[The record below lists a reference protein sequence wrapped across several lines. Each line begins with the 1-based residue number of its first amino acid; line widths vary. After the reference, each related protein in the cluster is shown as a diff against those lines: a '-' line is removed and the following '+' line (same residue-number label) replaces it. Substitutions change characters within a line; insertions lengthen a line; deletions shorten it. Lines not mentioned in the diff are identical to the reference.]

1 MLACPSSFGAGYLWR
16 ACFHQDWGRSRRW
29 FNFVRNAGLPV
40 TGVALEAQPYHPS
53 RRVLHFVQG
62 EQVQACRHCRHSG
75 MQACRRAGAQAC
87 RHAGVQAR
95 GRAGVQACRHAGVR
109 AARARRRQA
118 QACKAA
124 FSWMPRPLRAST
136 STAPVTELRRNN
148 RPGTPESS
156 TAFTVRGASPST
168 VSFVPAVR

>member
-16 ACFHQDWGRSRRW
+16 ACYHQDWGRSRRW

-62 EQVQACRHCRHSG
+62 EQVQSF
-75 MQACRRAGAQAC
+75 RRAGKQASRQASKQASRQAGTQASRRAGMQAC
-87 RHAGVQAR
+87 RHAGT
-95 GRAGVQACRHAGVR
+95 R

-124 FSWMPRPLRAST
+124 FSWIPRPLRAST
-136 STAPVTELRRNN
+136 STAPVRELRRNN